1 MSAIATLRRLALWV
15 FVGCGAIPSGAR
27 AADPPP
33 PKFAWTIKAL
43 PVVTRWAGEPIH
55 VSILVGPVA
64 ATGVVVTQPMLV
76 ERNTRRP
83 IAPKGLRACPSSAQ
97 DCGDQPL
104 NLPANSAAEVWLWGA
119 EGAGVFE
126 GSVTL
131 AAKEKPEGDTVLM
144 NVNSSSGE
152 DKAWGVAAIFASVA
166 LTWLLTVYLRNLGNR
181 AHLLVPAAIALRT
194 MAGIRIQAQ
203 AGPQQL
209 AVPKLLRRLEDIEQQ
224 LALPALQANGLP
236 PRVPWPGP
244 AFGGAGIDALRKHVQ
259 AQNDLLHA
267 LNILVQE
274 GLQPARDLW
283 ATIPEDDTDARRK
296 VCEAV
301 SAMDALSQAAVAPAP
316 DALRVTLRSIA
327 AGMAAS
333 AKGGSARSLRDH
345 LADAAD
351 SVGTPEQLLVQV
363 TALGGA
369 GWVFL
374 LLVTTLAGA
383 YILVLGPA
391 GAGFGTVTDYAQCLL
406 WGAGLPA
413 GAQLMQSTSASIA
426 TSFGVTR

>member
-83 IAPKGLRACPSSAQ
+83 IAPKGLRACLSSAQ
-97 DCGDQPL
+97 DCGDKPL

-152 DKAWGVAAIFASVA
+152 DKAWGVATIFASVT
-166 LTWLLTVYLRNLGNR
+166 LTWLLTVSLRNLGNR
-181 AHLLVPAAIALRT
+181 AHLLVPVAIALRI
-194 MAGIRIQAQ
+194 MAGIRMQAQ
-203 AGPQQL
+203 AGPHEL
-209 AVPKLLRRLEDIEQQ
+209 AVTKLLLRLEDIEQQ
-224 LALPALQANGLP
+224 LSLTALQANGLP

-244 AFGGAGIDALRKHVQ
+244 ALGGAGIDALRKHVQ
-259 AQNDLLHA
+259 AQNDWLHA
-267 LNILVQE
+267 LSILVRE

-283 ATIPEDDTDARRK
+283 ATIPEGDLDAQREVR
-296 VCEAV
+296 EAV
-301 SAMDALSQAAVAPAP
+301 SAMDALSHAAVAPSP
-316 DALRVTLRSIA
+316 EALRATLRSII
-327 AGMAAS
+327 AGIP
-333 AKGGSARSLRDH
+333 GGAEGSGARSLRDH
-345 LADAAD
+345 LADAAG
-351 SVGTPEQLLVQV
+351 SVGTPDQLLVQV
-363 TALGGA
+363 TALGAA